1 MIFVLRI
8 LVPELLVAEPLVLS
22 SITIFG
28 AYSRQIVAVL
38 GDSEKQ
44 AWIANTANVV
54 TVVLA
59 PILSYM
65 SDSFGDRISR
75 VSVSLTQVAAPSGLC
90 PLVFSQKWF
99 IIIPAAFAVVGN
111 IIGGR
116 ASSVRMS
123 TFAGCEP
130 SLLMRGFVR

>member
-1 MIFVLRI
+1 MNLQSTRRLTNFDFLI
-8 LVPELLVAEPLVLS
+8 S

-44 AWIANTANVV
+44 AWIPNTMNLV

-65 SDSFGDRISR
+65 SDIFGDRISR
-75 VSVSLTQVAAPSGLC
+75 VS
-90 PLVFSQKWF
+90 QKTK
-99 IIIPAAFAVVGN
+99 GK
-111 IIGGR
+111 R
-116 ASSVRMS
+116 KKKK
-123 TFAGCEP
+123 
-130 SLLMRGFVR
+130 